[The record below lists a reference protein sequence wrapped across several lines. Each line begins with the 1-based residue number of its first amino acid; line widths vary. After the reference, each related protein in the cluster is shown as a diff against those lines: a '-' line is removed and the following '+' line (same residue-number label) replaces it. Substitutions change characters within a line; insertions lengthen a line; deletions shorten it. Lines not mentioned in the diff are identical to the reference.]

1 MKNIFKIPSFL
12 LFIFCFSSFD
22 TFGQE
27 ATIDTAKH
35 VRKNIIRFNLTSPM
49 LFSKDYLVFGYERM
63 LKENQSVSLNVGRF
77 AMEKFGGNVS
87 EELEL
92 KKNSKDKGL
101 NLSLDYRFYLGSVNR
116 YNGPRGVYIGPYYS
130 YNSFSRENTWTLNTD
145 SFQGSVLTDLS
156 FNINTVGVQ
165 LGYQFIFWDRMALD
179 LILIGPGVGFYGA
192 KVKLDTDLSAEDEAL
207 FFDKLNEYLADK
219 IPGYDKVISEGEL
232 SKNGSFDVT
241 SLGFRYM
248 IHLGYKF

>member
-1 MKNIFKIPSFL
+1 
-12 LFIFCFSSFD
+12 
-22 TFGQE
+22 
-27 ATIDTAKH
+27 
-35 VRKNIIRFNLTSPM
+35 M
-49 LFSKDYLVFGYERM
+49 LQ
-63 LKENQSVSLNVGRF
+63 ENQSVSLNVGRF
-77 AMEKFGGNVS
+77 AMDKFGGNVS

-156 FNINTVGVQ
+156 FNINTLGIQ

-219 IPGYDKVISEGEL
+219 IPGYDKVIGEGEL

>member
-1 MKNIFKIPSFL
+1 M
-12 LFIFCFSSFD
+12 
-22 TFGQE
+22 
-27 ATIDTAKH
+27 
-35 VRKNIIRFNLTSPM
+35 
-49 LFSKDYLVFGYERM
+49 
-63 LKENQSVSLNVGRF
+63 
-77 AMEKFGGNVS
+77 
-87 EELEL
+87 
-92 KKNSKDKGL
+92 
-101 NLSLDYRFYLGSVNR
+101 DYRFYLGSVNR

-156 FNINTVGVQ
+156 FNINTVGIQ

>member
-1 MKNIFKIPSFL
+1 L
-12 LFIFCFSSFD
+12 L
-22 TFGQE
+22 
-27 ATIDTAKH
+27 TI
-35 VRKNIIRFNLTSPM
+35 
-49 LFSKDYLVFGYERM
+49 Y
-63 LKENQSVSLNVGRF
+63 
-77 AMEKFGGNVS
+77 
-87 EELEL
+87 
-92 KKNSKDKGL
+92 
-101 NLSLDYRFYLGSVNR
+101 
-116 YNGPRGVYIGPYYS
+116 
-130 YNSFSRENTWTLNTD
+130 
-145 SFQGSVLTDLS
+145 
-156 FNINTVGVQ
+156 INTVGIQ

>member
-1 MKNIFKIPSFL
+1 
-12 LFIFCFSSFD
+12 
-22 TFGQE
+22 
-27 ATIDTAKH
+27 
-35 VRKNIIRFNLTSPM
+35 M
-49 LFSKDYLVFGYERM
+49 LFSEDYLVFGYERM
-63 LKENQSVSLNVGRF
+63 LQENQSVSLNVGRF
-77 AMEKFGGNVS
+77 AMDKFGGNVS

-156 FNINTVGVQ
+156 FNINTLGIQ

-219 IPGYDKVISEGEL
+219 IPGYDKVIGEGEL